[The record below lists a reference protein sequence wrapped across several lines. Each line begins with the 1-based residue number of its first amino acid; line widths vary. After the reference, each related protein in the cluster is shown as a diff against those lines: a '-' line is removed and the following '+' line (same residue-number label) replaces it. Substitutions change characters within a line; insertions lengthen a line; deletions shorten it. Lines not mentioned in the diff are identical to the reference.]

1 VSLHD
6 RLLQE
11 AKDAGID
18 DDEQVKKLLGLIDLA
33 PNSHVKQTAAKKLR
47 AKIRQHRSHPF
58 PEKQSPV
65 VPPSSVKVGRGWK
78 RGWVSLSVDDL
89 PRHVLMSG
97 QSGSGKTTTSYN
109 LMSELDDLDIP
120 FWAFDLKQDYR
131 HLVKSDEM
139 DDILVLPVEKFRFN
153 PLKPPPGVSTGDWLT
168 RFMEVFCDTQELLGG
183 SDRFLDEQ
191 LHQFQRQSS
200 QPTLL
205 DLKNYIGNLSLPPQR
220 RQFKY
225 RVKLSIG
232 RLLRDSPHTFDVV
245 EGYDLEKLLKRNVV
259 FEFDGLKKWAKNF
272 LMEILI
278 AWIYEYRKAQNH
290 RGDGVRHVTF
300 LDEAKTILSVYKEQ
314 QVASGLPEIDR
325 MVAELREFQESLIV
339 ADQEA
344 NKLTDSIKANT
355 YTKILLATGDAKEF
369 RAMAESLK
377 MDRLQERWAR
387 KLGVGQA
394 VIQKGERDPV
404 PVDLPNFELE
414 KDVTD
419 EQLVSR
425 MSEEWRDLSFQ
436 PLDSSTS
443 ESVDTAETA
452 STASEEESS
461 DDDIVEEDISETG
474 MQLLE
479 DVVDNPFIPVS
490 ERYEKM
496 SSYGTGN
503 RAKKE
508 LIESG
513 VIEEAKV
520 KKEGSTLT
528 LLEITGT
535 GREYVE
541 KEGIDFERVGRGGI
555 EHRYWQHKIK
565 GLLEQAGY
573 TAKREYYDIDVYGNN
588 GEFEIGVEVAL
599 GPNEREVDHVKK
611 NLEIVDQVV
620 VAAKGNNT
628 RSGLKKKLEKE
639 FTGSDNFDVRVL
651 EELAVEDVQFGGES

>member
-1 VSLHD
+1 MSLHD

-18 DDEQVKKLLGLIDLA
+18 DDPEVQKYLKLLNVA
-33 PNSHVKQTAAKKLR
+33 PNDHVRKRVAQKLR
-47 AKIRQHRSHPF
+47 LKIDRHRSHPF
-58 PEKQSPV
+58 SEKQSPV
-65 VPPSSVKVGRGWK
+65 VSPSSVKVGRGWK

-131 HLVKSDEM
+131 HLVKSDEI

-191 LHQFQRQSS
+191 LHHFQRQSS

-225 RVKLSIG
+225 RVKGSIG

-245 EGYDLEKLLKRNVV
+245 EGYDLEELLKRNVV

-394 VIQKGERDPV
+394 VVQKGERDPV

-414 KDVTD
+414 KDITD
-419 EQLVSR
+419 EELVSR

-443 ESVDTAETA
+443 ESTEPAEDI
-452 STASEEESS
+452 EEESENAAES
-461 DDDIVEEDISETG
+461 SEEAELDLSERG
-474 MQLLE
+474 DRLLE
-479 DVVDNPFIPVS
+479 DIAENPFKSVTD
-490 ERYEKM
+490 RYEEF
-496 SSYGTGN
+496 SSRYQGDK
-503 RAKKE
+503 AKKE
-508 LIESG
+508 LLEKEL
-513 VIEEAKV
+513 VEEQTAKL
-520 KKEGSTLT
+520 KQGRMK
-528 LLEITGT
+528 LLELTDKAKDYL
-535 GREYVE
+535 EDLDVE
-541 KEGIDFERVGRGGI
+541 VERSGRGGI
-555 EHRYWQHKIK
+555 VHRYWQHRVSDSLEEG
-565 GLLEQAGY
+565 GLNPVVEKSHA
-573 TAKREYYDIDVYGNN
+573 DVFVNVD
-588 GEFEIGVEVAL
+588 GEGVAL
-599 GPNEREVDHVKK
+599 EIAMGRNAREVEHISDRLDQGFDRVVTLCRNKSVKGFIEDK
-611 NLEIVDQVV
+611 LDDVDVDRDKVDVLLLRQ
-620 VAAKGNNT
+620 
-628 RSGLKKKLEKE
+628 
-639 FTGSDNFDVRVL
+639 FFDAERP
-651 EELAVEDVQFGGES
+651 F

>member
-18 DDEQVKKLLGLIDLA
+18 DDPEVQKYLKLLNVA
-33 PNSHVKQTAAKKLR
+33 PNDHVRKRVAQKLR
-47 AKIRQHRSHPF
+47 LKIDRHRSHPF
-58 PEKQSPV
+58 SEKQSPV
-65 VPPSSVKVGRGWK
+65 VSPSSVKVGRGWK

-131 HLVKSDEM
+131 HLVKSDEI

-191 LHQFQRQSS
+191 LHHFQRQSS

-225 RVKLSIG
+225 RVKGSIG

-245 EGYDLEKLLKRNVV
+245 EGYDLEELLKRNVV

-394 VIQKGERDPV
+394 VVQKGERDPV

-414 KDVTD
+414 KDITD
-419 EQLVSR
+419 EELVSR

-443 ESVDTAETA
+443 ESTEPAEDI
-452 STASEEESS
+452 EEESENAAES
-461 DDDIVEEDISETG
+461 SEEAELDLSERG
-474 MQLLE
+474 DRLLE
-479 DVVDNPFIPVS
+479 DIAENPFKSVTD
-490 ERYEKM
+490 RYEEF
-496 SSYGTGN
+496 SSRYQGDK
-503 RAKKE
+503 AKKE
-508 LIESG
+508 LLEKEL
-513 VIEEAKV
+513 VEEQTAKL
-520 KKEGSTLT
+520 KQGRMK
-528 LLEITGT
+528 LLELTDKAKDYL
-535 GREYVE
+535 EDLDVE
-541 KEGIDFERVGRGGI
+541 VERSGRGGI
-555 EHRYWQHKIK
+555 VHRYWQHRVSDSLEEG
-565 GLLEQAGY
+565 GLNPVVEKSHA
-573 TAKREYYDIDVYGNN
+573 DVFVNVD
-588 GEFEIGVEVAL
+588 GEGVAL
-599 GPNEREVDHVKK
+599 EIAMGRNAREVEHISDRLDQGFDRVVTLCRNKSVKGFIEDK
-611 NLEIVDQVV
+611 LDDVDVDRDKVDVLLLRQ
-620 VAAKGNNT
+620 
-628 RSGLKKKLEKE
+628 
-639 FTGSDNFDVRVL
+639 FFDAERP
-651 EELAVEDVQFGGES
+651 F